1 MGSQSWARLSTST
14 KDYLAPVSITN
25 EQTSRFTS
33 ENRGPQLFKW
43 YGVLLEM
50 VLRKKTQ
57 RNQHKPWE
65 VLGTRSRQLH
75 TEGRG
80 SFLGPLPVPL
90 CSQRCPWLSLITEGA
105 GLLGCEWGRGRDILQ
120 GVRQSRELSLLL
132 QDLKKFF
139 FLNLAAPGLHCG
151 IQDL

>member
-1 MGSQSWARLSTST
+1 MGSQSRARLSTST

-33 ENRGPQLFKW
+33 KNRGPQLFKW

-50 VLRKKTQ
+50 VLWKKTQ

-75 TEGRG
+75 TGCLTCSLRGKGLIPGPTACLTVLIEVPSAVTHHWWGGAAGVWVGEGQTHSTG
-80 SFLGPLPVPL
+80 CAPV
-90 CSQRCPWLSLITEGA
+90 QRTVSSPA
-105 GLLGCEWGRGRDILQ
+105 R
-120 GVRQSRELSLLL
+120 
-132 QDLKKFF
+132 LKKIFF
-139 FLNLAAPGLHCG
+139 F
-151 IQDL
+151 

>member
-1 MGSQSWARLSTST
+1 MGSQSRARLSTST

-33 ENRGPQLFKW
+33 KNRGLQLFKW

-50 VLRKKTQ
+50 VLWKKTQ

-75 TEGRG
+75 TGCLTCSLRG
-80 SFLGPLPVPL
+80 KGLIPGPTACLTVLIEVP
-90 CSQRCPWLSLITEGA
+90 SA
-105 GLLGCEWGRGRDILQ
+105 GLVCEWGRGRHILQ

-139 FLNLAAPGLHCG
+139 FFNLAAPGLHCG